1 MSCLKLHIIYGLEFV
16 QIKVAN
22 SYAIGD
28 LYLDEFQSSNSPNK
42 GHPNIKGFTHAEMA
56 AFVKY

>member
-1 MSCLKLHIIYGLEFV
+1 MAHSLL
-16 QIKVAN
+16 

-28 LYLDEFQSSNSPNK
+28 LYSDEFQSSNSPNK